1 MKSEIRNPTAE
12 RGPKSDGR
20 KETGNRK
27 RPFRFSVFGIPSV
40 FGFRPSDFA
49 PVWLAAGAALLL
61 AVAPGLRA
69 QQSGSA
75 TDFTGSATD
84 FTGSATD
91 FTHTEY
97 YPNQQQ
103 IKSILSGAEALLR
116 PGGRFIIKQ
125 FKLQTFDSDG
135 KTNKVVTAPEC
146 LYDEKNGTANS
157 SGPVQLQN
165 GDGKYR
171 VAGEG
176 FLWRQTNSFL
186 TISNNV
192 HTVIED
198 RAKLNTKS

>member
-1 MKSEIRNPTAE
+1 MKSEIRNPTTE
-12 RGPKSDGR
+12 RGLKSGSR
-20 KETGNRK
+20 KETGNRR
-27 RPFRFSVFGIPSV
+27 RPFRFSV

-49 PVWLAAGAALLL
+49 PVWLAAGAALSL
-61 AVAPGLRA
+61 AVAPGVRA
-69 QQSGSA
+69 QQS
-75 TDFTGSATD
+75 
-84 FTGSATD
+84 GSATD

-103 IKSILSGAEALLR
+103 VKSILSGAEVLLR

-125 FKLQTFDSDG
+125 LKLQTFDSDG
-135 KTNKVVTAPEC
+135 KTNMVVTAPEC
-146 LYDEKNGTANS
+146 LYDEKNGTAS
-157 SGPVQLQN
+157 SAGPVQLQN

>member
-1 MKSEIRNPTAE
+1 MKSEIRNPTTE
-12 RGPKSDGR
+12 RGLKSDGR
-20 KETGNRK
+20 KETGNRR
-27 RPFRFSVFGIPSV
+27 RPFRFSVFG
-40 FGFRPSDFA
+40 FRSSDFA
-49 PVWLAAGAALLL
+49 PVRLAAGAALLL

-69 QQSGSA
+69 QQS
-75 TDFTGSATD
+75 GSATD

-125 FKLQTFDSDG
+125 LKLQTFDSDG
-135 KTNKVVTAPEC
+135 KTNVVVTAPEC
-146 LYDEKNGTANS
+146 LYDEKNGTASS

>member
-1 MKSEIRNPTAE
+1 MKSEIRNPTTE
-12 RGPKSDGR
+12 RGLKSGGR
-20 KETGNRK
+20 KETGNRR
-27 RPFRFSVFGIPSV
+27 RPFLFSV
-40 FGFRPSDFA
+40 FGFRSSDFA

-69 QQSGSA
+69 QQNGGS
-75 TDFTGSATD
+75 TD

-103 IKSILSGAEALLR
+103 VKSILSGAEALLR

-125 FKLQTFDSDG
+125 LKLETFG
-135 KTNKVVTAPEC
+135 TNGQVQAVVTAPEC
-146 LYDEKNGTANS
+146 LYDEKNGTAS
-157 SGPVQLQN
+157 SAGPVQLQN
-165 GDGKYR
+165 DDGKYR

-186 TISNNV
+186 TISNRV
-192 HTVIED
+192 RTVIEI
-198 RAKLNTKS
+198 APEKKS